1 MSNESFQKVY
11 ESKNRELP
19 EYVKELV
26 RFIEDT
32 DFANNPTLAYN
43 IIQIIE
49 KKISDLVQN
58 EKIANKWKT
67 FVESHE

>member
-11 ESKNRELP
+11 DSKNRDLP
-19 EYVKELV
+19 DYVKELV
-26 RFIEDT
+26 KFIENADL
-32 DFANNPTLAYN
+32 ANNPSLAYS

-58 EKIANKWKT
+58 QKIADKWKT
-67 FVESHE
+67 FVENHE